1 MTDNFNELET
11 GASCYVLNNASTI
24 YSYKG
29 SVRKTYIQVG
39 GKWYYTTQS
48 TYNTIPSG
56 AVCFSY
62 SDITK
67 LNSNAVF
74 EPFLIG
80 LSFCLAVFVWWAVFS
95 LFSRLVR
102 WRV

>member
-1 MTDNFNELET
+1 MTDNFDQLET
-11 GASCYVLNNASTI
+11 GASCYVLNNATTI
-24 YSYKG
+24 YSYKNNI
-29 SVRKTYIQVG
+29 RKTYIQVG

-48 TYNTIPSG
+48 NYNTIPNG

-67 LNSNAVF
+67 LNSNAVY

-95 LFSRLVR
+95 LFNRLVR
-102 WRV
+102 WKA

>member
-1 MTDNFNELET
+1 MTDNFDELET
-11 GASCYVLNNASTI
+11 GASCYVLNNATTI
-24 YSYKG
+24 YSYK
-29 SVRKTYIQVG
+29 SNIRKTYIQVG
-39 GKWYYTTQS
+39 GKWINTSQSDYYNLPS
-48 TYNTIPSG
+48 NT
-56 AVCFSY
+56 VCFSY
-62 SDITK
+62 NDITK

-102 WRV
+102 WKA

>member
-1 MTDNFNELET
+1 MTDNFDELET
-11 GASCYVLNNASTI
+11 GASCYVLNNATTI
-24 YSYKG
+24 YSYKNG
-29 SVRKTYIQVG
+29 VRKTYIQVG
-39 GKWYYTTQS
+39 GKWHHSTQS
-48 TYNTIPSG
+48 NYYDVPSG
-56 AVCFSY
+56 SVCYSY

-102 WRV
+102 WKA

>member
-1 MTDNFNELET
+1 MTDNFEDLET

-39 GKWYYTTQS
+39 GKWHYTSQS

-56 AVCFSY
+56 AVCFAY

-95 LFSRLVR
+95 IFSRLVR
-102 WRV
+102 WRA